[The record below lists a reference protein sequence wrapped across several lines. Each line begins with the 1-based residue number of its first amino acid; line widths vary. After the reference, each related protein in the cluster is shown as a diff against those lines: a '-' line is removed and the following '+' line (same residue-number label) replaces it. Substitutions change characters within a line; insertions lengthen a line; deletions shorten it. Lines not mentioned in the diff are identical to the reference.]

1 MVSMRDFLS
10 GIIAGVLHVFITPY
24 VIGFVPN
31 FGVWILAY
39 IYNILFFAIWVVIA
53 TLILERT
60 GH

>member
-10 GIIAGVLHVFITPY
+10 GIIAGFLHLFISPF
-24 VIGFVPN
+24 VITLLPGF
-31 FGVWILAY
+31 GAITYYL
-39 IYNILFFAIWVVIA
+39 YNALFFGIWVVIA